1 MSLGALEII
10 GLALHTLQ
18 PQPSVRPTALAS
30 RDLPEEMLFD
40 VPESS
45 SCTAYLDG
53 VHNGPDAI
61 KSDSSSKSEARGTVS
76 DSVGPLGFSTS
87 GSSTL
92 VCRPRG
98 PQLVMSDFVE
108 TDSSS
113 EDEGFSLVHRPKLQP
128 SATPDDPMSSP
139 EFIPH
144 PVDILALTGS
154 NYPSDDEW
162 TML

>member
-40 VPESS
+40 IPESS
-45 SCTAYLDG
+45 SCTALLD
-53 VHNGPDAI
+53 VMHNGPNATKNDFSD
-61 KSDSSSKSEARGTVS
+61 KSDARGTVS
-76 DSVGPLGFSTS
+76 DFVDLLGFSTS
-87 GSSTL
+87 GASTL
-92 VCRPRG
+92 VCRPRS
-98 PQLVMSDFVE
+98 PQFVMGDFVE
-108 TDSSS
+108 TDSPS

-128 SATPDDPMSSP
+128 SATPNDPMSSP

-154 NYPSDDEW
+154 DYPSDDEW